1 MPAMTVKSLSDQ
13 LSSYCSPDQ
22 RFIPVLNLVLP
33 RLYSMG
39 YWRDLAYEY
48 RITTSNGYFALPQ
61 DAESIMA
68 ATVDKSPQNLWAQ
81 WHDYSIGGMPNTY
94 SAYGLFGVV
103 DDGIHST
110 KEALDP
116 TKGYNFFIIP
126 VFPNTYLPIDGIVT
140 IGYTYLNGTKRPV
153 DKADLGVLY
162 NASGEVANFDF
173 ATDDEANSILQIR
186 FDGISVDIELIAVEA
201 GKTYADRIVLAEGRG
216 DQIFRYRRYR
226 TKTPSSATQEIF
238 LLLKRAFVPIMDESD
253 IVYLGNVN
261 AIKSGILATTAEDNA
276 DIERANYHW
285 QVCKQL
291 LEEEKDAYRGGAR
304 QVMRV
309 DPYSGNGTPLNM
321 Y

>member
-1 MPAMTVKSLSDQ
+1 MTVKSLSDQ

-33 RLYSMG
+33 RLYAMG

-48 RITTSNGYFALPQ
+48 RITTSSGYFALPL

-68 ATVDKSPQNLWAQ
+68 VTVDKSPQSLWAQ
-81 WHDYSIGGMPNTY
+81 WHDYSIGGMPDTY
-94 SAYGLFGVV
+94 SAYGMFGVV

-110 KEALDP
+110 KEALDS
-116 TKGYNFFIIP
+116 TKGYTLSVKAVTGN
-126 VFPNTYLPIDGIVT
+126 LPSDGILQIKYT
-140 IGYTYLNGTKRPV
+140 ILNGITTSLQGDFSLTNPNGSLSLI
-153 DKADLGVLY
+153 AFG
-162 NASGEVANFDF
+162 NANEI
-173 ATDDEANSILQIR
+173 NSVSEIR
-186 FDGISVDIELIAVEA
+186 FDGVPSNIQIYAVES
-201 GKTYADRIVLAEGRG
+201 GLTVDDKLVLAEGRG

-226 TKTPSSATQEIF
+226 TKTPSSVTQEVF

-253 IVYLGNVN
+253 VVYLGNVN
-261 AIKSGILATTAEDNA
+261 CIKHGILATTAEDNA

-291 LEEEKDAYRGGAR
+291 LEDEKDAYRGAAR
-304 QVMRV
+304 QTMRV
-309 DPYSGNGTPLNM
+309 DPYSGTGTPYNM

>member
-33 RLYSMG
+33 RLYAMG
-39 YWRDLAYEY
+39 YWRDLAFDF

-68 ATVDKSPQNLWAQ
+68 ANVDKSPQNLWSQ
-81 WHDYSIGGMPNTY
+81 WHDYSIGGIPDTY
-94 SAYGLFGVV
+94 SAYGMFGVV

-110 KEALDP
+110 KEALDS
-116 TKGYNFFIIP
+116 TKGYTLSVKAVTGN
-126 VFPNTYLPIDGIVT
+126 LPSDGI
-140 IGYTYLNGTKRPV
+140 IQIKYTLLNGTITSLKE
-153 DKADLGVLY
+153 DFSLTNTNGSLSLKAFGNGNQI
-162 NASGEVANFDF
+162 NAVSE
-173 ATDDEANSILQIR
+173 IR
-186 FDGISVDIELIAVEA
+186 FDGIPTNIEIYAVES
-201 GKTYADRIVLAEGRG
+201 GKTVNDKLVLAEGRG

-226 TKTPSSATQEIF
+226 TRTPSNVTQEIF

-291 LEEEKDAYRGGAR
+291 LEDEKDAYRGGAR
-304 QVMRV
+304 QTMRV
-309 DPYSGNGTPLNM
+309 DPYSGNGSPFNM

>member
-103 DDGIHST
+103 DDGIHGT
-110 KEALDP
+110 KEALDF
-116 TKGYNFFIIP
+116 TKGYTISVKAVTGNLPSDGIIQLKYTLLNGSYTSLQEDFSLTNASGSIALKAFANANQINS
-126 VFPNTYLPIDGIVT
+126 VSEIRLDGIVP
-140 IGYTYLNGTKRPV
+140 N
-153 DKADLGVLY
+153 
-162 NASGEVANFDF
+162 
-173 ATDDEANSILQIR
+173 
-186 FDGISVDIELIAVEA
+186 IEIYAVES
-201 GKTYADRIVLAEGRG
+201 GKTVDDKLVLAEGRG

-238 LLLKRAFVPIMDESD
+238 LLLKRSFVPIMDESD

>member
-13 LSSYCSPDQ
+13 LSHYCSPDQ

-33 RLYSMG
+33 RLYAMG

-68 ATVDKSPQNLWAQ
+68 ATVDKSPQSLWAQ
-81 WHDYSIGGMPNTY
+81 WHDYSIGGTPNTY
-94 SAYGLFGVV
+94 SAYGMFGVV

-116 TKGYNFFIIP
+116 TKGYGFWAVP
-126 VFPNTYLPIDGIVT
+126 VSPKTVLPFDGIIT
-140 IGYTYLNGTKRPV
+140 IDSTLLNGTNERLQV
-153 DKADLGVLY
+153 DFSVTDGG
-162 NASGEVANFDF
+162 SGDIEMSSTYF
-173 ATDDEANSILQIR
+173 ANSVSQIR
-186 FDGISVDIELIAVEA
+186 FDGIP
-201 GKTYADRIVLAEGRG
+201 YAIQIYALEDNQAFENRTIIAEGKG

-226 TKTPSSATQEIF
+226 TRTPNNATQEIF

-291 LEEEKDAYRGGAR
+291 LEDEKDAYRGGAR
-304 QVMRV
+304 QTMRV
-309 DPYSGNGTPLNM
+309 DPYSGNGTPYNM

>member
-61 DAESIMA
+61 DAESVMA
-68 ATVDKSPQNLWAQ
+68 ATVDQSPQSLWSQ
-81 WHDYSIGGMPNTY
+81 WHDYSVGGTPSTY
-94 SAYGLFGVV
+94 SAYGMFGIV
-103 DDGIHST
+103 DDGVHST
-110 KEALDP
+110 KEYLNP
-116 TKGYNFFIIP
+116 TKGYTLSVKAITGN
-126 VFPNTYLPIDGIVT
+126 LPTDGVIQLKHT
-140 IGYTYLNGTKRPV
+140 LLNGSYVSLQEDFSLT
-153 DKADLGVLY
+153 
-162 NASGEVANFDF
+162 NSSGSGTIAQIDF
-173 ATDDEANSILQIR
+173 ANAAQINSVSEIR
-186 FDGISVDIELIAVEA
+186 FDGIPSNLEIYAVES
-201 GKTYADRIVLAEGRG
+201 GKTVDDKLVLAEGKG

-226 TKTPSSATQEIF
+226 TKTPSGLTQEVF

-304 QVMRV
+304 QTMRV
-309 DPYSGNGTPLNM
+309 DPYSGNGTPYNM

>member
-33 RLYSMG
+33 RLYAMG

-48 RITTSNGYFALPQ
+48 RITTSNGYFALPL

-68 ATVDKSPQNLWAQ
+68 ATVDKSPQSLWAQ
-81 WHDYSIGGMPNTY
+81 WHDYSIGGMPNSYSTY
-94 SAYGLFGVV
+94 GIFGVV

-110 KEALDP
+110 KEYLDP
-116 TKGYNFFIIP
+116 TKGYNIQILPVSPKTTLPTDGVVSIDFTMLDGSNVNYTRDFSINGGGASEEVIP
-126 VFPNTYLPIDGIVT
+126 DYDI
-140 IGYTYLNGTKRPV
+140 
-153 DKADLGVLY
+153 
-162 NASGEVANFDF
+162 
-173 ATDDEANSILQIR
+173 NSISQIR
-186 FDGISVDIELIAVEA
+186 FDGIPYKLQVTATD
-201 GKTYADRIVLAEGRG
+201 ADGFVVIAEGKG

-226 TKTPSSATQEIF
+226 TRTPNNATQEIF

-253 IVYLGNVN
+253 VVYLGNVN

-291 LEEEKDAYRGGAR
+291 LEDEKDAYRGGAR
-304 QVMRV
+304 QTMRV
-309 DPYSGNGTPLNM
+309 DPYSGNGTPYNM

>member
-33 RLYSMG
+33 RLYAMG
-39 YWRDLAYEY
+39 YWRDLAYDF

-68 ATVDKSPQNLWAQ
+68 ANVDKSPQNLWSQ
-81 WHDYSIGGMPNTY
+81 WHDYSIGGIPDTY
-94 SAYGLFGVV
+94 SAYGMFGVV

-110 KEALDP
+110 KEALDS
-116 TKGYNFFIIP
+116 TKGYTLSVKAVTGN
-126 VFPNTYLPIDGIVT
+126 LPSDGI
-140 IGYTYLNGTKRPV
+140 IQIKYTLLNGTITSLKE
-153 DKADLGVLY
+153 DFSLTNTNGSLSLKAFGNGNQI
-162 NASGEVANFDF
+162 NAVSE
-173 ATDDEANSILQIR
+173 IR
-186 FDGISVDIELIAVEA
+186 FDGIPTNIEIYAVES
-201 GKTYADRIVLAEGRG
+201 GKTVDDKLVLAEGRG

-226 TKTPSSATQEIF
+226 TRTPSNVTQEIF

-291 LEEEKDAYRGGAR
+291 LEDEKDAYRGGAR
-304 QVMRV
+304 QTMRV
-309 DPYSGNGTPLNM
+309 DPYSGNGSPFNM

>member
-33 RLYSMG
+33 RLYAMG
-39 YWRDLAYEY
+39 YWRDLAYDY
-48 RITTSNGYFALPQ
+48 RITTSNGYFALPL

-68 ATVDKSPQNLWAQ
+68 VAVDKSPQSLWAQ
-81 WHDYSIGGMPNTY
+81 WHDYSIGGIPDTY
-94 SAYGLFGVV
+94 SAYGMFGVV

-110 KEALDP
+110 KEALDS
-116 TKGYNFFIIP
+116 TKGYTLSVKAVTGN
-126 VFPNTYLPIDGIVT
+126 LPSDGILQIKYT
-140 IGYTYLNGTKRPV
+140 ILNGITTSLQGDFSLTNPNGSLSLI
-153 DKADLGVLY
+153 AFG
-162 NASGEVANFDF
+162 NANEI
-173 ATDDEANSILQIR
+173 NSVSEIR
-186 FDGISVDIELIAVEA
+186 FDGVPSNIQIYAVES
-201 GKTYADRIVLAEGRG
+201 GLTVDDKLVLAEGRG

-253 IVYLGNVN
+253 VVYLGNVN
-261 AIKSGILATTAEDNA
+261 CIKHGILATTAEDNA

-291 LEEEKDAYRGGAR
+291 LEDEKDAYRGAAR
-304 QVMRV
+304 QTMRV
-309 DPYSGNGTPLNM
+309 DPYSGTGTPYNM

>member
-1 MPAMTVKSLSDQ
+1 MTVKSLSDQ

-33 RLYSMG
+33 RLYAMG
-39 YWRDLAYEY
+39 YWRDLAYDY
-48 RITTSNGYFALPQ
+48 RITTSNGYFALPL

-68 ATVDKSPQNLWAQ
+68 VTVDKSPQSLWAQ
-81 WHDYSIGGMPNTY
+81 WHDYSIGGMPDTY
-94 SAYGLFGVV
+94 SAYGMFGVV

-110 KEALDP
+110 KEALDS
-116 TKGYNFFIIP
+116 TKGYTLSVKAVTGN
-126 VFPNTYLPIDGIVT
+126 LPSDGILQIKYT
-140 IGYTYLNGTKRPV
+140 ILNGITTSLQGDFSLTNPNGSLSLI
-153 DKADLGVLY
+153 AFG
-162 NASGEVANFDF
+162 NANEI
-173 ATDDEANSILQIR
+173 NSVSEIR
-186 FDGISVDIELIAVEA
+186 FDGIPSNIQIYAVES
-201 GKTYADRIVLAEGRG
+201 GLTVDDKLVLAEGRG

-253 IVYLGNVN
+253 VVYLGNVN
-261 AIKSGILATTAEDNA
+261 CIKHGILATTAEDNA

-291 LEEEKDAYRGGAR
+291 LEDEKDAYRGAAR
-304 QVMRV
+304 QTMRV
-309 DPYSGNGTPLNM
+309 DPYSGTGTPYNM

>member
-33 RLYSMG
+33 RLYAMG

-48 RITTSNGYFALPQ
+48 RITTSNGYFALPL

-68 ATVDKSPQNLWAQ
+68 VTVDKSPQSLWAQ

-94 SAYGLFGVV
+94 SAFGMFGVV
-103 DDGIHST
+103 DDGVHST
-110 KEALDP
+110 KEALDS
-116 TKGYNFFIIP
+116 TKGYTLSVKAVTGN
-126 VFPNTYLPIDGIVT
+126 LPSDGIIQIKFT
-140 IGYTYLNGTKRPV
+140 LLNGSITSLQE
-153 DKADLGVLY
+153 DFSLTNANGSLSLKAFG
-162 NASGEVANFDF
+162 NANQINAVSE
-173 ATDDEANSILQIR
+173 IR
-186 FDGISVDIELIAVEA
+186 FDGIPTDIEIYAVES
-201 GKTYADRIVLAEGRG
+201 GLTVDDKLVLAEGKG

-226 TKTPSSATQEIF
+226 TRTPSNVTQDIF
-238 LLLKRAFVPIMDESD
+238 LLLKRAFVPITDESD

-291 LEEEKDAYRGGAR
+291 LEDEKDAYRGGAR

-309 DPYSGNGTPLNM
+309 DPYSGNGTPYNM

>member
-1 MPAMTVKSLSDQ
+1 MTVKSLSDQ

-33 RLYSMG
+33 RLYAMG
-39 YWRDLAYEY
+39 YWRDLAYDF

-68 ATVDKSPQNLWAQ
+68 ANVDKSPQNLWSQ
-81 WHDYSIGGMPNTY
+81 WHDYSIGGIPDTY
-94 SAYGLFGVV
+94 SAYGMFGVV

-110 KEALDP
+110 KEALDS
-116 TKGYNFFIIP
+116 TKGYTLSVKAVTGN
-126 VFPNTYLPIDGIVT
+126 LPSDGI
-140 IGYTYLNGTKRPV
+140 IQIKYTLLNGTITSLKE
-153 DKADLGVLY
+153 DFSLTNTNGSLSLKAFGNGNQI
-162 NASGEVANFDF
+162 NAVSE
-173 ATDDEANSILQIR
+173 IR
-186 FDGISVDIELIAVEA
+186 FDGIPTNIEIYAVES
-201 GKTYADRIVLAEGRG
+201 GKTVDDKLVLAEGRG

-226 TKTPSSATQEIF
+226 TRTPSNVTQEIF

-291 LEEEKDAYRGGAR
+291 LEDEKDAYRGGAR
-304 QVMRV
+304 QTMRV
-309 DPYSGNGTPLNM
+309 DPYSGNGSPFNM

>member
-33 RLYSMG
+33 RLYAMG

-48 RITTSNGYFALPQ
+48 RITTSNGYFALPL

-68 ATVDKSPQNLWAQ
+68 VTVDKSPQSLWAQ
-81 WHDYSIGGMPNTY
+81 WHDYSIGGMPDTY
-94 SAYGLFGVV
+94 SAYGIFGVV
-103 DDGIHST
+103 DDGVHST

-116 TKGYNFFIIP
+116 ADGWRILIVP
-126 VFPNTYLPIDGIVT
+126 ISPNTTLPTDG
-140 IGYTYLNGTKRPV
+140 
-153 DKADLGVLY
+153 
-162 NASGEVANFDF
+162 
-173 ATDDEANSILQIR
+173 Q
-186 FDGISVDIELIAVEA
+186 ISVDYTLQDGTNVSQSVWFSGGAELELREEFDIASVSQIRIDGVPFNIRVIALDSDEA
-201 GKTYADRIVLAEGRG
+201 GAIVLILAEGKG

-226 TKTPSSATQEIF
+226 TKTPASATQEVF

-253 IVYLGNVN
+253 VVYLGNVN

-291 LEEEKDAYRGGAR
+291 LEDEKDAYRGGAR
-304 QVMRV
+304 QTMRV
-309 DPYSGNGTPLNM
+309 DPYSGNGTPYNM

>member
-1 MPAMTVKSLSDQ
+1 MTVKSLSDQ

-33 RLYSMG
+33 RLYAMG

-48 RITTSNGYFALPQ
+48 RITTSNGYFALPL

-68 ATVDKSPQNLWAQ
+68 VTVDKSPQSLWAQ

-94 SAYGLFGVV
+94 SAFGMFGVV
-103 DDGIHST
+103 DDGVHST
-110 KEALDP
+110 KEALDS
-116 TKGYNFFIIP
+116 TKGYTLSVKAVTGN
-126 VFPNTYLPIDGIVT
+126 LPSDGIIQIKFT
-140 IGYTYLNGTKRPV
+140 LLNGSITSLQE
-153 DKADLGVLY
+153 DFSLTNANGSLSLKAFG
-162 NASGEVANFDF
+162 NANQINAVSE
-173 ATDDEANSILQIR
+173 IR
-186 FDGISVDIELIAVEA
+186 FDGIPTDIEIYAVES
-201 GKTYADRIVLAEGRG
+201 GLTVDDKLVLAEGKG

-226 TKTPSSATQEIF
+226 TRTPSNVTQDIF
-238 LLLKRAFVPIMDESD
+238 LLLKRAFVPITDESD

-291 LEEEKDAYRGGAR
+291 LEDEKDAYRGGAR

-309 DPYSGNGTPLNM
+309 DPYSGNGTPYNM

>member
-1 MPAMTVKSLSDQ
+1 MTVKSLSDQ

-68 ATVDKSPQNLWAQ
+68 VTVDQSPQSLWSQ

-94 SAYGLFGVV
+94 SAYGMFGVV

-110 KEALDP
+110 KEALDF
-116 TKGYNFFIIP
+116 TKGYTISVKAVTGN
-126 VFPNTYLPIDGIVT
+126 LPSDGI
-140 IGYTYLNGTKRPV
+140 IQLKYTLLNGSYTSLQE
-153 DKADLGVLY
+153 DFSLT
-162 NASGEVANFDF
+162 NASGSIALKAFAN
-173 ATDDEANSILQIR
+173 AAQINSVSEIR
-186 FDGISVDIELIAVEA
+186 FDGIPSNIEIYAVES
-201 GKTYADRIVLAEGRG
+201 GKTVDDKLVLAEGRG

-226 TKTPSSATQEIF
+226 TRTPSSATQEIF
-238 LLLKRAFVPIMDESD
+238 LLLKRSFVPIMDESD

-291 LEEEKDAYRGGAR
+291 LEDEKDAYRGGAR

>member
-1 MPAMTVKSLSDQ
+1 MTVKSLSDQ

-81 WHDYSIGGMPNTY
+81 WHDYSVGGMPNTY

-116 TKGYNFFIIP
+116 TKGYDFWAAP
-126 VFPNTYLPIDGIVT
+126 VSPKTILPSDGIIT
-140 IGYTYLNGTKRPV
+140 IDYTLLDGTRVSEPV
-153 DKADLGVLY
+153 DFSLNPNLGDIEFSSNY
-162 NASGEVANFDF
+162 NG
-173 ATDDEANSILQIR
+173 NSVSQIR
-186 FDGISVDIELIAVEA
+186 FHGIPYNVEIYALKDGE
-201 GKTYADRIVLAEGRG
+201 TYADRIVLAEGRG

-226 TKTPSSATQEIF
+226 TKTPSSATQEVF

-304 QVMRV
+304 QTMRV
-309 DPYSGNGTPLNM
+309 DPYSGNGTPYNM

>member
-33 RLYSMG
+33 RLYAMG

-48 RITTSNGYFALPQ
+48 RITTSNGFFALPL

-68 ATVDKSPQNLWAQ
+68 VTVDKSPQSLWAQ
-81 WHDYSIGGMPNTY
+81 WHDYSIGGMPNSY
-94 SAYGLFGVV
+94 SAYGIFGVV

-110 KEALDP
+110 KEALDS
-116 TKGYNFFIIP
+116 TKEYVISLSP
-126 VFPNTYLPIDGIVT
+126 VSPNTLVPSDGIISLDYST
-140 IGYTYLNGTKRPV
+140 LDGTNINRV
-153 DKADLGVLY
+153 LDLSTDGGD
-162 NASGEVANFDF
+162 SGGDF
-173 ATDDEANSILQIR
+173 GPPDLISSVSQIR
-186 FDGISVDIELIAVEA
+186 FDGIPYNVKIVAIEDGGTDEI
-201 GKTYADRIVLAEGRG
+201 ILAEGKG

-253 IVYLGNVN
+253 VVYLGNVN

-291 LEEEKDAYRGGAR
+291 LEDEKDAYRGGAR
-304 QVMRV
+304 QTMRV
-309 DPYSGNGTPLNM
+309 DPYSGNGTPFNM
-321 Y
+321 L

>member
-33 RLYSMG
+33 RLYAMG
-39 YWRDLAYEY
+39 YWRDLAYDY
-48 RITTSNGYFALPQ
+48 RITTSNGYFALPL

-68 ATVDKSPQNLWAQ
+68 VTVDKSPQSLWAQ
-81 WHDYSIGGMPNTY
+81 WHDYSIGGMPDTY
-94 SAYGLFGVV
+94 SAYGMFGVV

-110 KEALDP
+110 KEALDS
-116 TKGYNFFIIP
+116 TKGYTLSVKAVTGN
-126 VFPNTYLPIDGIVT
+126 LPSDGILQIKYT
-140 IGYTYLNGTKRPV
+140 ILNGITTSLQGDFSLTNPNGSLSLI
-153 DKADLGVLY
+153 AFG
-162 NASGEVANFDF
+162 NANEI
-173 ATDDEANSILQIR
+173 NSVSEIR
-186 FDGISVDIELIAVEA
+186 FDGIPSNIQIYAVES
-201 GKTYADRIVLAEGRG
+201 GLTVDDKLVLAEGRG

-253 IVYLGNVN
+253 VVYLGNVN
-261 AIKSGILATTAEDNA
+261 CIKHGILATTAEDNA

-291 LEEEKDAYRGGAR
+291 LEDEKDAYRGAAR
-304 QVMRV
+304 QTMRV
-309 DPYSGNGTPLNM
+309 DPYSGTGTPYNM

>member
-68 ATVDKSPQNLWAQ
+68 VTVDQSPQSLWAQ
-81 WHDYSIGGMPNTY
+81 WHDYSIGGMPNSY
-94 SAYGLFGVV
+94 SAYGMFGVV

-116 TKGYNFFIIP
+116 TKGYTLSVKAVTGN
-126 VFPNTYLPIDGIVT
+126 LPSDGI
-140 IGYTYLNGTKRPV
+140 IQLKYTLLNGSYTSLQE
-153 DKADLGVLY
+153 DFSLT
-162 NASGEVANFDF
+162 NASGSIALKAFAN
-173 ATDDEANSILQIR
+173 AAQINSVSEIR
-186 FDGISVDIELIAVEA
+186 FDGIPLNIEIYAVES
-201 GKTYADRIVLAEGRG
+201 GKTVDDKLVLAEGRG

-226 TKTPSSATQEIF
+226 TRTPSSATQEIF

>member
-1 MPAMTVKSLSDQ
+1 MTVKSLSDQ

-33 RLYSMG
+33 RLYAMG

-48 RITTSNGYFALPQ
+48 RITTSNGYFALPL

-68 ATVDKSPQNLWAQ
+68 VTVDKSPQSLWAQ

-94 SAYGLFGVV
+94 SAYGMFGVV

-116 TKGYNFFIIP
+116 TKVYAVRIQNISQ
-126 VFPNTYLPIDGIVT
+126 NNYLPADGIVYLSGFDDENLEFQEKLDLSTQSNITSFTFTTNT
-140 IGYTYLNGTKRPV
+140 ITSITDIRFEGITSNSKVFAYPYLETP
-153 DKADLGVLY
+153 
-162 NASGEVANFDF
+162 
-173 ATDDEANSILQIR
+173 TDDNTVI
-186 FDGISVDIELIAVEA
+186 
-201 GKTYADRIVLAEGRG
+201 LAEGKG

-238 LLLKRAFVPIMDESD
+238 LLLKRAFVPIMDELD

-291 LEEEKDAYRGGAR
+291 LEDEKDAYRGGAR
-304 QVMRV
+304 QTMRV
-309 DPYSGNGTPLNM
+309 DPYSGNGTPYNM

>member
-1 MPAMTVKSLSDQ
+1 MTVKSLSDQ

-33 RLYSMG
+33 RLYAMG
-39 YWRDLAYEY
+39 YWRDLAYDF

-68 ATVDKSPQNLWAQ
+68 ANVDKSPQNLWSQ
-81 WHDYSIGGMPNTY
+81 WHDYSIGGIPDTY
-94 SAYGLFGVV
+94 SAYGMFGVV

-110 KEALDP
+110 KEALDS
-116 TKGYNFFIIP
+116 TKGYTLSVKAVTGN
-126 VFPNTYLPIDGIVT
+126 LPSDGI
-140 IGYTYLNGTKRPV
+140 IQIKYTLLNGTITSLKE
-153 DKADLGVLY
+153 DFSLTNTNGSLSLKAFGNGNQI
-162 NASGEVANFDF
+162 NAVSE
-173 ATDDEANSILQIR
+173 IR
-186 FDGISVDIELIAVEA
+186 FDGIPTNIEIYAVES
-201 GKTYADRIVLAEGRG
+201 GKTVDDKLVLAEGRG

-226 TKTPSSATQEIF
+226 TRTPSNATQEIF

-291 LEEEKDAYRGGAR
+291 LEDEKDAYRGGAR
-304 QVMRV
+304 QTMRV
-309 DPYSGNGTPLNM
+309 DPYSGNGSPFNM

>member
-1 MPAMTVKSLSDQ
+1 MTVKSLSDQ

-33 RLYSMG
+33 RLYAMG
-39 YWRDLAYEY
+39 YWRDLAYDY
-48 RITTSNGYFALPQ
+48 RITTSNGYFALPL

-68 ATVDKSPQNLWAQ
+68 VAVDKSPQSLWAQ
-81 WHDYSIGGMPNTY
+81 WHDYSIGGIPDTY
-94 SAYGLFGVV
+94 SAYGMFGVV

-110 KEALDP
+110 KEALDS
-116 TKGYNFFIIP
+116 TKGYTLSVKAVTGN
-126 VFPNTYLPIDGIVT
+126 LPSDGILQIKYT
-140 IGYTYLNGTKRPV
+140 ILNGITTSLQGDFSLTNPNGSLSLI
-153 DKADLGVLY
+153 AFG
-162 NASGEVANFDF
+162 NANEI
-173 ATDDEANSILQIR
+173 NSVSEIR
-186 FDGISVDIELIAVEA
+186 FDGVPSNIQIYAVES
-201 GKTYADRIVLAEGRG
+201 GLTVDDKLVLAEGRG

-253 IVYLGNVN
+253 VVYLGNVN
-261 AIKSGILATTAEDNA
+261 CIKHGILATTAEDNA

-291 LEEEKDAYRGGAR
+291 LEDEKDAYRGAAR
-304 QVMRV
+304 QTMRV
-309 DPYSGNGTPLNM
+309 DPYSGTGTPYNM

>member
-1 MPAMTVKSLSDQ
+1 
-13 LSSYCSPDQ
+13 
-22 RFIPVLNLVLP
+22 
-33 RLYSMG
+33 
-39 YWRDLAYEY
+39 
-48 RITTSNGYFALPQ
+48 
-61 DAESIMA
+61 
-68 ATVDKSPQNLWAQ
+68 
-81 WHDYSIGGMPNTY
+81 MPNTY

-103 DDGIHST
+103 DDGIHGT
-110 KEALDP
+110 KEALDF
-116 TKGYNFFIIP
+116 TKGYTISVKAVTGNLPSDGIIQLKYTLLNGSYTSLQEDFSLTNASGSIALKAFANANQINS
-126 VFPNTYLPIDGIVT
+126 VSEIRLDGIVP
-140 IGYTYLNGTKRPV
+140 N
-153 DKADLGVLY
+153 
-162 NASGEVANFDF
+162 
-173 ATDDEANSILQIR
+173 
-186 FDGISVDIELIAVEA
+186 IEIYAVES
-201 GKTYADRIVLAEGRG
+201 GKTVDDKLVLAEGRG

-238 LLLKRAFVPIMDESD
+238 LLLKRSFVPIMDESD